1 MASEGR
7 LKCETTIRKLTN
19 LITWSTALSNS
30 GKLSHAM
37 WGHSRWMG
45 HGGEVS
51 QNVVRWRKE
60 WQTTS
65 VFLLENPMNS
75 MKRQKDRTEKGELPG
90 LVGAQYDSGD

>member
-1 MASEGR
+1 
-7 LKCETTIRKLTN
+7 
-19 LITWSTALSNS
+19 
-30 GKLSHAM
+30 
-37 WGHSRWMG
+37 MG

-75 MKRQKDRTEKGELPG
+75 MKRQKDRKEKGELPG
-90 LVGAQYDSGD
+90 LVGAQYATGDQWRSNSIKNEGMQPKQKQYPVVDVTGDRSKV

>member
-30 GKLSHAM
+30 VKLSHAM

-75 MKRQKDRTEKGELPG
+75 RKRQKGH
-90 LVGAQYDSGD
+90 